1 MKIKHKFSTKDKIL
15 IILAVIFISSIILV
29 NGSVLLNKPIGNLN
43 EWNYDDVPRSSIV
56 YESGDISI
64 QNQYITEAI
73 FIMGNNV
80 NVTIINSTISNNI
93 YTFNRGILNLFDNSS
108 ILGNIIFSD
117 YSYGII
123 INSSVNGNIECRD
136 NSKIDFLNCVT
147 PLTNL
152 WKFNSANLTLHN
164 VSFNQLN
171 EFGTYGSIKIYD
183 SNLNTAMLNGYSSS
197 LVYFYNT
204 TVSSIQDSAIPIV
217 EITGPAAFISLSSEY
232 QTSERTVTL
241 TWIAFDSPL
250 IDGFL
255 NLTFEIL
262 VDGNIYTTVNFSG
275 YQQLYSGS
283 SEIELATTGMHNISI
298 ICIDSAGNNYT
309 STLDINIIDYPSFN
323 WMFFGIGAGAIGIIA
338 LVFYVIFK
346 RKQDEGY
353 YSSLGIIFKRELQE
367 EKLKSIIFTL
377 ISVAPGIILY
387 FVFAV
392 MNRLLDNFG
401 IDQIRLFS
409 SYVINFYLQYLGVAF
424 TITFASSGII
434 NAKSNGVLSWFLSK
448 PVRRWE
454 FLWGKILTYIFLSV
468 LISIASAISF
478 TLGGILFVDT
488 IYYSDIISMGGYIFL
503 IGLLALIPLTA
514 LSVLFSTLFRKSGL
528 AIFLPILILM
538 ILPTLVSF
546 LPLLFRHEWPLLLS
560 YPYYL
565 ERLGNLWI
573 SQSGGGLSSA
583 VAPYSLIL
591 DIEIVSIS
599 LNSAGIILILS
610 AILVISLI
618 IATLYIQ
625 RIDIT

>member
-1 MKIKHKFSTKDKIL
+1 MKNTIFRKDKIV
-15 IILAVIFISSIILV
+15 IILAVIFISSIILFH
-29 NGSVLLNKPIGNLN
+29 GSMLLNKPNGDSI
-43 EWNYDDVPRSSIV
+43 EWNYDGAPRSSIV
-56 YESGDISI
+56 YESGDITI
-64 QNQYITEAI
+64 QNQFISEAI

-80 NVTIINSTISNNI
+80 NVTIVNSTIHNNI
-93 YTFNRGILNLFDNSS
+93 YIFNKGILNFIENST
-108 ILGNIIFSD
+108 IFGNIIFSD
-117 YSYGII
+117 YSYGNI
-123 INSSVNGNIECRD
+123 INSSINGNIECRD
-136 NSKIDFLNCVT
+136 NSKLDFLYCIT

-183 SNLNTAMLNGYSSS
+183 SNLNIAMLNGYSSS

-204 TVSSIQDSAIPIV
+204 TVLNIQDSAFPYV
-217 EITGPAAFISLSSEY
+217 EITGPATFISLGSEY

-241 TWIAFDSPL
+241 TWIAFDSPI

-255 NLTFEIL
+255 NLTFDIL
-262 VDGNIYTTVNFSG
+262 VDGNPYTTVNFSG
-275 YQQLYSGS
+275 YKQKYSGS
-283 SEIELATTGMHNISI
+283 SEIELTTTGMHNISI
-298 ICIDSAGNNYT
+298 ICIDSMGNNYT

-323 WMFFGIGAGAIGIIA
+323 WVFFGIGVGIIGIIV
-338 LVFYVIFK
+338 LVFYVFFK

-353 YSSLGIIFKRELQE
+353 YSSLGIIFRRELQE
-367 EKLKSIIFTL
+367 EKLKTIIFTL
-377 ISVAPGIILY
+377 ISIAPGIILY

-392 MNRLLDNFG
+392 MNRFLDNFG

-424 TITFASSGII
+424 TITFASTGII

-454 FLWGKILTYIFLSV
+454 FLWGKILTYISLSV

-478 TLGGILFVDT
+478 TLGGILFVDP

-583 VAPYSLIL
+583 VAPYSQLL
-591 DIEIVSIS
+591 DIEIISIS
-599 LNSAGIILILS
+599 LNSAGIVLILS
-610 AILVISLI
+610 AILIISLL